1 MPMDRDTRTYL
12 LLIGL
17 PAILITAAGLSL
29 LLFGGRGLASEVRRS
44 GLDEQFERYERN
56 MRQRLA
62 TRARAYARDGGAD
75 HVWTKD
81 AAASNTNFSD
91 RVKYGW
97 FLGTNGVVI
106 GWTRLDDGTVIGY
119 DEKPFRHMDSPV
131 LYLLGIGFVM
141 VLLLFFTL
149 FAGGWHL
156 AWTARRVRED
166 LEIKNSFLD
175 LISHEL
181 NTPLGSIVPLSSAL
195 ADGTIKDERRRA
207 VALDTLKRESS
218 RMARMIGELLT
229 VVRLRNGKFTFAR
242 ESVDLREVAENAA
255 QLLRCRYPDCVINVR
270 QGTPIR
276 VVADCDKVEQVAI
289 NLIENACRY
298 AGGGTIEVQC
308 RDCGDGM
315 AALDVM
321 DRGEGIPRDRR
332 ERLFERFYQ
341 QGTERGGE
349 TYGLG
354 LGLSIVSGFV
364 KGMGGRVGVADRD
377 GGGSVF
383 TVTLPVVATKED
395 EGRHCA

>member
-17 PAILITAAGLSL
+17 PAILITAAGLLL
-29 LLFGGRGLASEVRRS
+29 LLFGGRGLASEMRRS
-44 GLDEQFERYERN
+44 GYDEQFGRYERN

-62 TRARAYARDGGAD
+62 TRARAYVKDGGAD
-75 HVWTKD
+75 HVWAKD
-81 AAASNTNFSD
+81 ASASNTNFSD

-97 FLGTNGVVI
+97 FAGTNGAVI
-106 GWTRLDDGTVIGY
+106 GWTRLEDGTIIGY
-119 DEKPFRHMDSPV
+119 DEKPFRYEDSPE

-149 FAGGWHL
+149 FAGGWRL

-166 LEIKNSFLD
+166 LEVKNSFLD

-207 VALDTLKRESS
+207 IALDTLKRESS

-242 ESVDLREVAENAA
+242 ESVDLRDVAESAA
-255 QLLRCRYPDCVINVR
+255 RLLRCRYPDCVINVR
-270 QGTPIR
+270 QGAPVR
-276 VVADCDKVEQVAI
+276 AVADCDKVEQVAI

-298 AGGGTIEVQC
+298 AGGGLIEVQC

-315 AALDVM
+315 AAIDVM
-321 DRGEGIPRDRR
+321 DRGEGVPRDRR

-341 QGTERGGE
+341 HDAERGGE
-349 TYGLG
+349 TCGLG
-354 LGLSIVSGFV
+354 LGLSIVAGFV

-383 TVTLPVVATKED
+383 TVALPAAASGKD
-395 EGRHCA
+395 GGRH